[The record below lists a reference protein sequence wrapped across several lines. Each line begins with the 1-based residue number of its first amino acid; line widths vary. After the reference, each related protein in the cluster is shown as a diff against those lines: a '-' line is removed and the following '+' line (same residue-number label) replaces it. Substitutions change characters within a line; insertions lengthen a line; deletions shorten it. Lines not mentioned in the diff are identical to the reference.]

1 MSKSGFQSFG
11 GGSTD
16 GLDKVDMSLGN
27 ATDKTSR
34 MCLADILHFIYRLIW
49 VKHSSNPLVSECNT
63 RTTFINVVLY
73 CNDV

>member
-1 MSKSGFQSFG
+1 MSKSSFQSFG

-34 MCLADILHFIYRLIW
+34 MCLAD
-49 VKHSSNPLVSECNT
+49 
-63 RTTFINVVLY
+63 
-73 CNDV
+73 